1 MCGIIGYTGGRPV
14 APILLDGLKRL
25 EYRGYDSA
33 GMALVG
39 GETLREIKEV
49 GKVARLEAALD
60 AGAVP
65 DSDSLTCGIAH
76 TRWAT
81 HGVPSTVNA
90 HPHCDEKYQFAIVH
104 NGIVENHHELRA
116 HLEKKGYRFRSQ
128 TDSEVIVHLI
138 ADAYEGDLLAATAAA
153 VRQITGTY
161 GLAVVS
167 SHHPGLIVAAR
178 KGSPLVIGLGNGENL
193 VASDIAALL
202 SHTRQV
208 IYLNDGD
215 IAAITPDHVDLRDIS
230 NVPVEREVAKID
242 WDASAAEK
250 GNFPHFMLKEIFE
263 QPEAIENAIRG
274 RIDHEMATAVLNG
287 MGFTPCE
294 LARISRIVIAACG
307 SSFHAGLVAEYYF
320 EDIAGIST
328 SVEQAAEF
336 RYRNP
341 IIEPNTLVIPISQ
354 SGETADTIAAVRE
367 ALGKGALITAL
378 CNVVG
383 STIAREAG
391 RGIYLHAGPEISVAS
406 TKAFS
411 SQLIVLL
418 LMALLLGRNRRLS
431 RSDGEVLVH
440 DIEEAPDLIRTV
452 LKQAET
458 IKAIAKRYAKYN
470 DFFYIGRGCLYP
482 TALEGALKLKEIS
495 YVHAEGYHA
504 AELKHGPISLLD
516 EKHPVLALANDI
528 PGRDKI
534 LGNIQECRARR
545 APVVAV
551 ATEGDPEVGK
561 LAEDVIYIPHCS
573 RFITPIPTTVALQ
586 LFAYYI
592 AAERGCEID
601 QPRNLAKSVTVE

>member
-1 MCGIIGYTGGRPV
+1 MCGIIGYTGPKAV

-33 GMALVG
+33 GLAVISDERLYEV
-39 GETLREIKEV
+39 KAV
-49 GKVARLEAALD
+49 GKVRNLEALVKEQPELEKRS
-60 AGAVP
+60 G
-65 DSDSLTCGIAH
+65 CGIAH

-81 HGVPSTVNA
+81 HGEPSPANA
-90 HPHCDEKYQFAIVH
+90 HPHTDDSGRFAIVH
-104 NGIVENHHELRA
+104 NGIIENYQELRA
-116 HLEKKGYRFRSQ
+116 HLLSKGCHFRSG
-128 TDSEVIVHLI
+128 TDSEVIAHLI
-138 ADAYEGDLLAATAAA
+138 AEGYEGDLISATAAA
-153 VRQITGTY
+153 LEQVTGTY

-167 SHHPGLIVAAR
+167 TLHPGEIVVAR
-178 KGSPLVIGLGNGENL
+178 KGSPIVIGVGETENL

-202 SHTRQV
+202 PYTRQV

-215 IAAITPDHVDLRDIS
+215 IALLTPDRIDLRNIK
-230 NVPVEREVAKID
+230 NVPVEREIAKID
-242 WDASAAEK
+242 WDAGQAEK
-250 GNFPHFMLKEIFE
+250 GNYPHFMLKEIFE
-263 QPEAIENAIRG
+263 QPETIENAIRG
-274 RIDHEMATAVLNG
+274 RIDHEMGTAVLNG
-287 MGFTPCE
+287 MNLTPHD
-294 LARISRIVIAACG
+294 LAQVTRIVIAGCG
-307 SSFHAGLVAEYYF
+307 SSMHAGLVGEYFF

-367 ALGKGALITAL
+367 AKAKGALVTAL

-411 SQLIVLL
+411 SQVVVLL
-418 LMALLLGRNRRLS
+418 LLALLLGRNRRLS
-431 RSDGEVLVH
+431 RSEGAELAAE
-440 DIEEAPDLIRTV
+440 IETIPALIRDV
-452 LKQAET
+452 LSRAPAIKQIAE
-458 IKAIAKRYAKYN
+458 RYAKFE

-495 YVHAEGYHA
+495 YIHAEGYHA

-516 EKHPVLALANDI
+516 ERHPVLALANDI
-528 PGRDKI
+528 PGKDKTV
-534 LGNIQECRARR
+534 GNIQECRARKS
-545 APVVAV
+545 PVVAV
-551 ATEGDPEVGK
+551 VTKGDDSVRK
-561 LAEDVIYIPHCS
+561 MTDDVIEIPACS
-573 RFITPIPTTVALQ
+573 RFVAPLPTAVALQ

-592 AAERGCEID
+592 AVARGCEVD

>member
-1 MCGIIGYTGGRPV
+1 MCGIIGYTGARAVP
-14 APILLDGLKRL
+14 PILLDGLKRL
-25 EYRGYDSA
+25 EYRGYDSS
-33 GMALVG
+33 GMALAG
-39 GETLREIKEV
+39 AGMMAELKEV
-49 GKVARLEAALD
+49 GKVARLEAALQ
-60 AGAVP
+60 AESG
-65 DSDSLTCGIAH
+65 LREFTGCGIAH

-90 HPHCDEKYQFAIVH
+90 HPHCDGKREFAIVH
-104 NGIVENHHELRA
+104 NGIVENHHELRS

-138 ADAYEGDLLAATAAA
+138 ADAYNGDLLAATAAA
-153 VRQITGTY
+153 LRQVSGTY

-167 SHHPGLIVAAR
+167 VYHPGLIVAAR
-178 KGSPLVIGLGNGENL
+178 KGSPLVIGLGSGENL
-193 VASDIAALL
+193 IASDIAALL
-202 SHTRQV
+202 THTRQV

-215 IAAITPDHVDLRDIS
+215 IAAISPESVDLRDIS
-230 NVPVEREVAKID
+230 NVPVEREVANID
-242 WDASAAEK
+242 WDAAAAEK
-250 GNFPHFMLKEIFE
+250 GNYPHFMLKEIFE
-263 QPEAIENAIRG
+263 QPETIENAIRG
-274 RIDHEMATAVLNG
+274 RINYEMGTAILNG
-287 MGFTPCE
+287 LGFSPCE
-294 LARISRIVIAACG
+294 LAQISRIVIAACG
-307 SSFHAGLVAEYYF
+307 SSMHAGMVAEYYF

-367 ALGKGALITAL
+367 AVGKGAYISAL

-391 RGIYLHAGPEISVAS
+391 RGVYLHAGPEISVAS

-411 SQLIVLL
+411 SQVAVLL

-431 RSDGEVLVH
+431 RSEGCELVRE
-440 DIEEAPDLIRTV
+440 IEQTPELIRSV
-452 LKQAET
+452 LAQAEE
-458 IKAIAKRYAKYN
+458 IRAIAKRYAGFD

-516 EKHPVLALANDI
+516 ERHPVLALANDI

-551 ATEGDPEVGK
+551 ATAGDREVEN
-561 LAEDVIYIPHCS
+561 LTDDVIFIPHCS
-573 RFITPIPTTVALQ
+573 RFIAPLPTTVALQ

-592 AAERGCEID
+592 AVERGCEID

>member
-1 MCGIIGYTGGRPV
+1 MCGIIGYSGHRAV

-39 GETLREIKEV
+39 PDTLAEIKEV
-49 GKVARLEAALD
+49 GKVARLE
-60 AGAVP
+60 GAFLAEP
-65 DSDSLTCGIAH
+65 DLKDFAVCGIAH

-90 HPHCDEKYQFAIVH
+90 HPHCDEKREFAIVH
-104 NGIVENHHELRA
+104 NGIVENHHELRR
-116 HLEKKGYRFRSQ
+116 HLEKKGYHFRSQ

-138 ADAYEGDLLAATAAA
+138 ADVYEGDLLSATAAA
-153 VRQITGTY
+153 LRQVSGTY

-167 SHHPGLIVAAR
+167 LHHPGLIVAAR
-178 KGSPLVIGLGNGENL
+178 KGSPLVIGLGDGENL
-193 VASDIAALL
+193 IASDISALL
-202 SHTRQV
+202 AHTRKV

-215 IAAITPDHVDLRDIS
+215 IAAITSESIDLRDIS

-242 WDASAAEK
+242 WDAAAAEK
-250 GNFPHFMLKEIFE
+250 GNYPHFMLKEIFE
-263 QPEAIENAIRG
+263 QPETIENAIRG
-274 RIDHEMATAVLNG
+274 RISREMGTAILNG
-287 MGFTPCE
+287 ME
-294 LARISRIVIAACG
+294 LSPRDLALISRIVIAGCG
-307 SSFHAGLVAEYYF
+307 SSMHAGMVAEYYF

-367 ALGKGALITAL
+367 AVGKGALITAL

-391 RGIYLHAGPEISVAS
+391 RGVYLHAGPEISVAS

-411 SQLIVLL
+411 SQVTVLL
-418 LMALLLGRNRRLS
+418 LMALLLGRNRRLN
-431 RSDGEVLVH
+431 RSEGCELACE
-440 DIEEAPDLIRTV
+440 IEQAPDLIRTV
-452 LKQAET
+452 LGQAEK
-458 IKAIAKRYAKYN
+458 IREIAKRYAGFD

-504 AELKHGPISLLD
+504 AELKHGPIALLD
-516 EKHPVLALANDI
+516 ERHPVLALANDI

-545 APVVAV
+545 APVVAM
-551 ATEGDPEVGK
+551 ATAGDREVEA
-561 LAEDVIYIPHCS
+561 LTDDVIFIPPCS
-573 RFITPIPTTVALQ
+573 RFIAPLPTTVALQ

-592 AAERGCEID
+592 AVERGCEID

>member
-1 MCGIIGYTGGRPV
+1 MCGIIGYTGPKAV

-33 GMALVG
+33 GLAVISDERLYEV
-39 GETLREIKEV
+39 KAV
-49 GKVARLEAALD
+49 GKVRNLEALVAEQPELEKRS
-60 AGAVP
+60 G
-65 DSDSLTCGIAH
+65 CGIAH

-81 HGVPSTVNA
+81 HGEPSPANA
-90 HPHCDEKYQFAIVH
+90 HPHTDDSGRFAIVH
-104 NGIVENHHELRA
+104 NGLIETYQELRA
-116 HLEKKGYRFRSQ
+116 HLLSKGCHFRSG
-128 TDSEVIVHLI
+128 TDSEVIAHLI
-138 ADAYEGDLLAATAAA
+138 AEGYEGDLISATAAA
-153 VRQITGTY
+153 LEQVTGTY

-167 SHHPGLIVAAR
+167 TLHPGEIVVAR
-178 KGSPLVIGLGNGENL
+178 KGSPIVIGVGETENL

-202 SHTRQV
+202 PYTRQV

-215 IAAITPDHVDLRDIS
+215 IALLTPDRIDLRNIK
-230 NVPVEREVAKID
+230 NVPVEREIAKID
-242 WDASAAEK
+242 WDAGQAEK
-250 GNFPHFMLKEIFE
+250 GNYPHFMLKEIFE
-263 QPEAIENAIRG
+263 QPETIENAIRG
-274 RIDHEMATAVLNG
+274 RIDHEMGTAVLNG
-287 MGFTPCE
+287 MNLTPHD
-294 LARISRIVIAACG
+294 LAQVTRIVIAGCG
-307 SSFHAGLVAEYYF
+307 SSMHAGLVGEYFF

-367 ALGKGALITAL
+367 AKAKGALVTAL

-411 SQLIVLL
+411 SQVVVLL
-418 LMALLLGRNRRLS
+418 LLALLLGRNRRLS
-431 RSDGEVLVH
+431 RSEGAELAAE
-440 DIEEAPDLIRTV
+440 IETIPALIRDV
-452 LKQAET
+452 LSRAPAIKQIAE
-458 IKAIAKRYAKYN
+458 RYAKFE

-495 YVHAEGYHA
+495 YIHAEGYHA

-516 EKHPVLALANDI
+516 ERHPVLALANDI
-528 PGRDKI
+528 PGKDKTV
-534 LGNIQECRARR
+534 GNIQECRARKS
-545 APVVAV
+545 PVVAV
-551 ATEGDPEVGK
+551 VTKGDDSVRK
-561 LAEDVIYIPHCS
+561 MTDDVIEIPACS
-573 RFITPIPTTVALQ
+573 RFVAPLPTAVALQ

-592 AAERGCEID
+592 AVARGCEVD

>member
-1 MCGIIGYTGGRPV
+1 MCGIIGYTGARAVP
-14 APILLDGLKRL
+14 PILLDGLKRL
-25 EYRGYDSA
+25 EYRGYDSS
-33 GMALVG
+33 GMALAG
-39 GETLREIKEV
+39 AGMMAELKEV
-49 GKVARLEAALD
+49 GKVARLEAALQ
-60 AGAVP
+60 AESG
-65 DSDSLTCGIAH
+65 LREFTGCGIAH

-90 HPHCDEKYQFAIVH
+90 HPHCDGKREFAIVH
-104 NGIVENHHELRA
+104 NGIVENHHELRS

-138 ADAYEGDLLAATAAA
+138 ADAYNGDLLAATSAAL
-153 VRQITGTY
+153 RQVSGTY

-167 SHHPGLIVAAR
+167 VHHPGLIVAAR
-178 KGSPLVIGLGNGENL
+178 KGSPLVIGLGSGENL
-193 VASDIAALL
+193 IASDIAALL
-202 SHTRQV
+202 THTRQV

-215 IAAITPDHVDLRDIS
+215 IAAISPESVDLRDIS
-230 NVPVEREVAKID
+230 NVPVEREVANID
-242 WDASAAEK
+242 WDAAAAEK
-250 GNFPHFMLKEIFE
+250 GNYPHFMLKEIFE
-263 QPEAIENAIRG
+263 QPETIENAIRG
-274 RIDHEMATAVLNG
+274 RINYEMGTAILNG
-287 MGFTPCE
+287 LGFSPCE
-294 LARISRIVIAACG
+294 LAQISRIVIAACG
-307 SSFHAGLVAEYYF
+307 SSMHAGMVAEYYF

-367 ALGKGALITAL
+367 AVGKGAYISAL

-391 RGIYLHAGPEISVAS
+391 RGVYLHAGPEISVAS

-411 SQLIVLL
+411 SQVAVLL

-431 RSDGEVLVH
+431 RSEGCELVRE
-440 DIEEAPDLIRTV
+440 IEQTPELIRSV
-452 LKQAET
+452 LAQAEE
-458 IKAIAKRYAKYN
+458 IRAIAKRYAGFD

-516 EKHPVLALANDI
+516 ERHPVLALANDI

-551 ATEGDPEVGK
+551 ATVGDREVEN
-561 LAEDVIYIPHCS
+561 LTDDVIFIPHCS
-573 RFITPIPTTVALQ
+573 RFIAPLPTTVALQ

-592 AAERGCEID
+592 AVERGCEID

>member
-1 MCGIIGYTGGRPV
+1 MCGIIGYTGARAVP
-14 APILLDGLKRL
+14 PILLDGLKRL
-25 EYRGYDSA
+25 EYRGYDSS
-33 GMALVG
+33 GMALAG
-39 GETLREIKEV
+39 AGMMAELKEV
-49 GKVARLEAALD
+49 GKVARLEAALQ
-60 AGAVP
+60 AESG
-65 DSDSLTCGIAH
+65 LREFTGCGIAH

-90 HPHCDEKYQFAIVH
+90 HPHCDGKREFAIVH
-104 NGIVENHHELRA
+104 NGIVENHHELRS

-138 ADAYEGDLLAATAAA
+138 ADAYNGDLLAATAAA
-153 VRQITGTY
+153 LRQVSGTY

-167 SHHPGLIVAAR
+167 VHHPGLIVAAR
-178 KGSPLVIGLGNGENL
+178 KGSPLVIGLGSGENL
-193 VASDIAALL
+193 IASDIAALL
-202 SHTRQV
+202 THTRQV

-215 IAAITPDHVDLRDIS
+215 IAAISPESVDLRDIS
-230 NVPVEREVAKID
+230 NVPVEREVANID
-242 WDASAAEK
+242 WDAAAAEK
-250 GNFPHFMLKEIFE
+250 GNYPHFMLKEIFE
-263 QPEAIENAIRG
+263 QPETIENAIRG
-274 RIDHEMATAVLNG
+274 RINYEMGTAILNG
-287 MGFTPCE
+287 LGFSPCE
-294 LARISRIVIAACG
+294 LAQISRIVIAACG
-307 SSFHAGLVAEYYF
+307 SSMHAGMVAEYYF

-367 ALGKGALITAL
+367 AVGKGAYISAL

-391 RGIYLHAGPEISVAS
+391 RGVYLHAGPEISVAS

-411 SQLIVLL
+411 SQVAVLL

-431 RSDGEVLVH
+431 RSEGCELVRE
-440 DIEEAPDLIRTV
+440 IEQTPELIRSV
-452 LKQAET
+452 LAQAEE
-458 IKAIAKRYAKYN
+458 IRAIAKRYAGFD

-516 EKHPVLALANDI
+516 ERHPVLALANDI

-551 ATEGDPEVGK
+551 ATAGDREVEN
-561 LAEDVIYIPHCS
+561 LTDDVIFIPHCS
-573 RFITPIPTTVALQ
+573 RFIAPLPTTVALQ

-592 AAERGCEID
+592 AVERGCEID
-601 QPRNLAKSVTVE
+601 QPRNRAKSVTVE

>member
-1 MCGIIGYTGGRPV
+1 MCGIIGYTGARAVP
-14 APILLDGLKRL
+14 PILLDGLKRL
-25 EYRGYDSA
+25 EYRGYDSS
-33 GMALVG
+33 GMALAG
-39 GETLREIKEV
+39 AGMMAELKEV
-49 GKVARLEAALD
+49 GKAALQ
-60 AGAVP
+60 AESG
-65 DSDSLTCGIAH
+65 LREFTGCGIAH

-90 HPHCDEKYQFAIVH
+90 HPHCDGKREFAIVH
-104 NGIVENHHELRA
+104 NGIVENHHELRS

-138 ADAYEGDLLAATAAA
+138 ADAYNGDLLAATAAA
-153 VRQITGTY
+153 LRQVSGTY

-167 SHHPGLIVAAR
+167 VHHPGLIVAAR
-178 KGSPLVIGLGNGENL
+178 KGSPLVIGLGSGENL
-193 VASDIAALL
+193 IASDIAALL
-202 SHTRQV
+202 THTRQV

-215 IAAITPDHVDLRDIS
+215 IAAISPESVDLRDIS
-230 NVPVEREVAKID
+230 NVPVEREVANID
-242 WDASAAEK
+242 WDAAAAEK
-250 GNFPHFMLKEIFE
+250 GNYPHFMLKEIFE
-263 QPEAIENAIRG
+263 QPETIENAIRG
-274 RIDHEMATAVLNG
+274 RINYEMGTAILNG
-287 MGFTPCE
+287 LGFSPCE
-294 LARISRIVIAACG
+294 LAQISRIVIAACG
-307 SSFHAGLVAEYYF
+307 SSMHAGMVAEYYF

-367 ALGKGALITAL
+367 AVGKGAYISAL

-391 RGIYLHAGPEISVAS
+391 RGVYLHAGPEISVAS

-411 SQLIVLL
+411 SQVAVLL

-431 RSDGEVLVH
+431 RSEGCELVRE
-440 DIEEAPDLIRTV
+440 IEQTPELIRSV
-452 LKQAET
+452 LAQAEE
-458 IKAIAKRYAKYN
+458 IRAIAKRYAGFD

-516 EKHPVLALANDI
+516 ERHPVLALANDI

-551 ATEGDPEVGK
+551 ATAGDREVEN
-561 LAEDVIYIPHCS
+561 LTDDVIFIPHCS
-573 RFITPIPTTVALQ
+573 RFIAPLPTTVALQ

-592 AAERGCEID
+592 AVERGCEID

>member
-1 MCGIIGYTGGRPV
+1 MCGIIGYTGSRAV
-14 APILLDGLKRL
+14 APVLLDGLKRL

-33 GMALVG
+33 GLAVISDKRLYEV
-39 GETLREIKEV
+39 KAV
-49 GKVARLEAALD
+49 GKVRNLEALVAEQPELEKRS
-60 AGAVP
+60 G
-65 DSDSLTCGIAH
+65 CGIAH

-81 HGVPSTVNA
+81 HGEPSPANA
-90 HPHCDEKYQFAIVH
+90 HPHTDESGRFAIVH
-104 NGIVENHHELRA
+104 NGIIENYQELRA
-116 HLEKKGYRFRSQ
+116 HLLSKGCHFRSG
-128 TDSEVIVHLI
+128 TDSEVIAHLI
-138 ADAYEGDLLAATAAA
+138 AEGYEGDLISATAAA
-153 VRQITGTY
+153 LEQVTGTY

-167 SHHPGLIVAAR
+167 TLHPGQIVVAR
-178 KGSPLVIGLGNGENL
+178 KGSPIVIGVGEKENL

-202 SHTRQV
+202 PYTRQV

-215 IAAITPDHVDLRDIS
+215 IALLTPDRIDLRNIK
-230 NVPVEREVAKID
+230 NVPVEREIAKID
-242 WDASAAEK
+242 WDAGQAEK
-250 GNFPHFMLKEIFE
+250 GNYPHFMLKEIFE
-263 QPEAIENAIRG
+263 QPETIENAIRG
-274 RIDHEMATAVLNG
+274 RIDHEMGTAVLNG
-287 MGFTPCE
+287 MNLTPHD
-294 LARISRIVIAACG
+294 LAQVTRIVIAGCG
-307 SSFHAGLVAEYYF
+307 SSMHAGLVGEYFF

-367 ALGKGALITAL
+367 AKAKGALVTAL

-411 SQLIVLL
+411 SQVVVLL
-418 LMALLLGRNRRLS
+418 LLALLLGRNRRLS
-431 RSDGEVLVH
+431 RSEGEELANEVET
-440 DIEEAPDLIRTV
+440 IPDLIRDV
-452 LKQAET
+452 LSRAPEIKRIAE
-458 IKAIAKRYAKYN
+458 RYAKFD

-495 YVHAEGYHA
+495 YIHAEGYHA

-516 EKHPVLALANDI
+516 ERHPVLALANDI
-528 PGRDKI
+528 PGKDKI
-534 LGNIQECRARR
+534 VGNIQECRARKS
-545 APVVAV
+545 PVVAV
-551 ATEGDPEVGK
+551 VTKGDDSVRKMTDDIIE
-561 LAEDVIYIPHCS
+561 IPHCS
-573 RFITPIPTTVALQ
+573 RFVAPLPTAVALQ

-592 AAERGCEID
+592 AAARGCEID